1 MNGTTTYISDNLVQS
16 AMFGIRNEQ
25 EYNWWQFVAANFWLN
40 DTESSILADLIE
52 EYNNESV

>member
-1 MNGTTTYISDNLVQS
+1 MNTTTYISDNLVQS

-25 EYNWWQFVAANFWLN
+25 EYNWWQFVQSNFWLN